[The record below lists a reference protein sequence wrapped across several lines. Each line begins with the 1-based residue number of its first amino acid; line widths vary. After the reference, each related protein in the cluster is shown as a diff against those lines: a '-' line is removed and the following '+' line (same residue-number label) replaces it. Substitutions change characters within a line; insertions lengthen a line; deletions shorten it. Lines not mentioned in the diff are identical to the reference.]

1 MNRHIP
7 RTMSS
12 REFNQNT
19 SGAKLAANEGPLII
33 TDRGK
38 PAYVLMTNAEFE
50 RLNGKGAPA
59 KPFISLAETIAQ
71 KSGPEGDFD
80 YDFPRLPNPIRIIDF
95 GED

>member
-1 MNRHIP
+1 MNRHIT

-19 SGAKLAANEGPLII
+19 SGAKLAANDGPVII

-38 PAYVLMTNAEFE
+38 AAYVLMTNEEFE
-50 RLNGKGAPA
+50 RLKGKS
-59 KPFISLAETIAQ
+59 KSLAETIADTR
-71 KSGPEGDFD
+71 PEADFD
-80 YDFPRLPNPIRIIDF
+80 YDFPRMPNPTRVIDF